1 MNDIQQMTLL
11 MHQIT
16 TVQIDREI
24 MKAYLHSVK
33 GTLREAECHFI
44 EVGRRFWPMQVQS
57 LMLTQHKLTMNDTD
71 TTSKT
76 TTPMEI
82 DTKNQQIICENLLNE
97 HLQKKKR
104 QIEYY
109 EKELDEK
116 QSTFIRFTS
125 TIQETIEIHVQ
136 TYGIK
141 ALEMKRDLKL
151 ALIHYDYDSEMLQ
164 REYFQEQ
171 PNNYQIE
178 VAKCLST
185 AKVEVEKSKRTLLE
199 LKYRVFYSKP
209 SDSFDSSGTLMPTL
223 NHDDQRLFDKHEKAI
238 QRRKL
243 DLMTVKIA
251 EAETKF
257 YQCLKRFD
265 HELATMWNNH
275 RDLVKNQGMTT
286 TLTNLIENRLKN
298 ITDRWREIYNY
309 RINNYIR
316 NPYDNLDSIN
326 TNENGQKSNNSG
338 FSSFLIIDAIHQFS
352 EKQLQLLNRG
362 PIYVPSCQISI
373 K

>member
-116 QSTFIRFTS
+116 QSTLIRFTS
-125 TIQETIEIHVQ
+125 TIQEAIEIHVQ
-136 TYGIK
+136 KYGIK

-257 YQCLKRFD
+257 
-265 HELATMWNNH
+265 
-275 RDLVKNQGMTT
+275 
-286 TLTNLIENRLKN
+286 
-298 ITDRWREIYNY
+298 
-309 RINNYIR
+309 
-316 NPYDNLDSIN
+316 
-326 TNENGQKSNNSG
+326 
-338 FSSFLIIDAIHQFS
+338 
-352 EKQLQLLNRG
+352 
-362 PIYVPSCQISI
+362 
-373 K
+373 